1 MNGNLRD
8 FVFRGFLGVHAC
20 RDMQTQGLLHQPLSS
35 VSQRHDIDLLAPIQ
49 ESVRNAALQM
59 QRAYLLLFTLENIVR
74 ELITSRL
81 EESNGADWFEKCA
94 TNQMKTK
101 VTDRKQKED
110 RDLWH
115 TGRNKLPIYYL
126 DFGDLSKLIV
136 NNWLQFEDLLLPGQP
151 WVQARLDEAEKSR
164 NVIAHTNVLA
174 PEEVDRLE
182 MYLTDWMK
190 QIG

>member
-1 MNGNLRD
+1 VKEDLRD
-8 FVFRGFLGVHAC
+8 FVFRGFLAVHSC
-20 RDMQTQGLLHQPLSS
+20 RDMQSQGLLHQPLSPA
-35 VSQRHDIDLLAPIQ
+35 SQRHDIDLLAPVQ

-81 EESNGADWFEKCA
+81 EESDGADWFEKRA
-94 TNQMKTK
+94 TSPMKLK
-101 VTDRKQKED
+101 VTDRKQKEE

-136 NNWLQFEDLLLPGQP
+136 NHWVQFEDLLPGQP

-182 MYLTDWMK
+182 MYLSDWIK

>member
-1 MNGNLRD
+1 MSGNLRD
-8 FVFRGFLGVHAC
+8 FVFRGFLAVHSC
-20 RDMQTQGLLHQPLSS
+20 RDMQTQGLLHQPVSPP
-35 VSQRHDIDLLAPIQ
+35 SQRHDIDLLAPVQ

-74 ELITSRL
+74 ELIASRL
-81 EESNGADWFEKCA
+81 EEADGSDWFEQRA
-94 TNQMKTK
+94 TTPMKAK
-101 VTDRKQKED
+101 VTDRKQKEE

-126 DFGDLSKLIV
+126 DFGDLSKIIV
-136 NNWLQFEDLLLPGQP
+136 NHWSQFEDLLPTQP

-174 PEEVDRLE
+174 AEEVDRLE
-182 MYLTDWMK
+182 MYLADWIK

>member
-1 MNGNLRD
+1 MSGDLRD
-8 FVFRGFLGVHAC
+8 FTFRGFLAVHSC
-20 RDMQTQGLLHQPLSS
+20 RDMQAQGLLHSPLSPA
-35 VSQRHDIDLLAPIQ
+35 SQRHDIDLLAPVQ

-74 ELITSRL
+74 ELISSRL
-81 EESNGADWFEKCA
+81 DEADGADWFEKRA
-94 TNQMKTK
+94 TTQMKTK
-101 VTDRKQKED
+101 VAERKQKEQ

-115 TGRNKLPIYYL
+115 TGRNKLSIYYL

-136 NNWLQFEDLLLPGQP
+136 NNWSQFEDLLPSQP

-174 PEEVDRLE
+174 AEEVDRLE
-182 MYLTDWMK
+182 MYLSDWIK